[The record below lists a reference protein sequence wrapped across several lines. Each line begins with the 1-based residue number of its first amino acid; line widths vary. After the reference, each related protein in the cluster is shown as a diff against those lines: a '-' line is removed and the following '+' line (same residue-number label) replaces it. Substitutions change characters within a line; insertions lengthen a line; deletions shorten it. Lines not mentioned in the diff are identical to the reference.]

1 MRELFS
7 VRAHP
12 GFDRLFCRVLE
23 ENDVPHGF
31 TLRTQGFGERDHGHE
46 DRQRLVNALGLESAT
61 HMRQVHGNTVRL
73 VRTNDTIPEADGL
86 LTDEPG
92 LGLIV
97 HSADCLPLLFW
108 SEATNA
114 VAAVHAGWRGTLA
127 RVATTAV
134 RTLTRELGVEPHQTH
149 VAIGP
154 AIRAC
159 CFEVGDEVVEAFAES
174 GRNVSAITHDGPR
187 GRKHIDLVAD
197 NRMQLE
203 EAGVAA
209 DRIYDCCRC
218 TSCENERFHSYRRQ
232 GELVGRVISIVGIRS
247 RAR

>member
-134 RTLTRELGVEPHQTH
+134 RT
-149 VAIGP
+149 
-154 AIRAC
+154 
-159 CFEVGDEVVEAFAES
+159 
-174 GRNVSAITHDGPR
+174 
-187 GRKHIDLVAD
+187 
-197 NRMQLE
+197 
-203 EAGVAA
+203 
-209 DRIYDCCRC
+209 
-218 TSCENERFHSYRRQ
+218 
-232 GELVGRVISIVGIRS
+232 
-247 RAR
+247 